1 MLGGML
7 AGTPESPGVAVTRD
21 GRKVKVFRGM
31 ASAPAAEAR
40 REAEDN
46 GEEEFT
52 PVVPEGVETVV
63 PLREP
68 AAQIVATMVGGLRS
82 GMSYSD
88 AHTIREMN
96 ARGQFVRIT
105 PAGLSESHPHGAR

>member
-1 MLGGML
+1 MYHSRVIS
-7 AGTPESPGVAVTRD
+7 TPRSRPP
-21 GRKVKVFRGM
+21 RKGH
-31 ASAPAAEAR
+31 
-40 REAEDN
+40 RE
-46 GEEEFT
+46 GI
-52 PVVPEGVETVV
+52 ETVV